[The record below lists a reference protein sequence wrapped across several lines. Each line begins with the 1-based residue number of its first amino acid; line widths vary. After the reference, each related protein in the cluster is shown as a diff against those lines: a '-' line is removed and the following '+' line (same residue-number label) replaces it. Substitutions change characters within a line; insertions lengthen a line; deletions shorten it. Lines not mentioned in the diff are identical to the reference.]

1 MTDAKKAAR
10 ELIANRLD
18 SLIEDED
25 CVRYTAMEVIAAA
38 LEAFAA
44 ERVREER
51 ERWAAIGSEL
61 HRDAQDAIDSG
72 TLQDGYDEIFKEGF
86 AAGVACLVSKAIQ
99 QPNEARP

>member
-1 MTDAKKAAR
+1 MTDAKQAAR
-10 ELIANRLD
+10 ELAELMLMESAVITASDIPWLD
-18 SLIEDED
+18 EMF
-25 CVRYTAMEVIAAA
+25 AQA

-99 QPNEARP
+99 QPNEARA